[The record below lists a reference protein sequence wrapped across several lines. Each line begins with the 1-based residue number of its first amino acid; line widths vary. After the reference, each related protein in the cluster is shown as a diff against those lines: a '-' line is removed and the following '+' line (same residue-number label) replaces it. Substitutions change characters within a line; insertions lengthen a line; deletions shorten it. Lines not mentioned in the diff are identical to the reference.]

1 MISIIQRL
9 IKFYKSNPKLSK
21 VSSAFEGRFLAHT
34 RYSTFCILHS
44 KFLSRKLTGLTFTFF
59 LLTSLFVN
67 KGWGQ
72 TANQYTFATSTGASA
87 LTSSAW
93 TTNTATSNTCDD
105 GSFTGTLPFTFVYEG
120 TNYTQFSYN
129 FNGAFKFGSSSIST
143 STYGLTSNGPI
154 IAAGFNDVS
163 SGFITANTGYIRHG
177 LTSATSP
184 NRVFVID
191 YYIRHNLACTAG
203 KNTSFQIRLYETTNV
218 IEIAFLVKPASST
231 WSTFSSVGLG
241 GSNSANY
248 YSVQTSN
255 NTASTSAVASASTIP
270 AAGRMYTFTPPTPTT
285 FYSNSATA
293 NTVANTLSNWNSATN
308 GTGSAPS
315 LFTTAGQTFIVQNLH
330 QYKVT
335 GAWTGSS
342 SSIIQVNSGGA
353 LDINAQTLSTWQRI
367 DLAGDGTVSVPGAL
381 ANTSASSA
389 TLSIPLKLTASST
402 VQSMGSGGIT
412 YTGNI
417 DLQSFTL
424 SIGGANPTA
433 ISTGVISGTG
443 GILKKGA
450 GTLTLSGTNTYTGVT
465 TINVGTLSVSTIGNG
480 GVAGNLGQATNVV
493 GNIVLGGGTLQYT
506 GSSASTNRAFSLT
519 AATASTIDIS
529 TAGTSLTMSGNSG
542 NSTTG
547 ALTKSGSGTLT
558 LSGANTYT
566 GATSI
571 TAGTLKLGVS
581 STFGSSGPLGSNAGG
596 VSVTSGAVLDL
607 NGFSLTSSA
616 TEALTLNGTG
626 ISSNGALI
634 NNGGTASTW
643 AGTVALATD
652 ASIGGSGDMTISG
665 VVSGAYNLTKIGS
678 GSLTL
683 SNTNTFGGAG
693 KSMAIDNGT
702 LIISSFGANLGN
714 ASNSFSVGSSS
725 SSATLKFSSSTG
737 NVSRSFTI
745 GSLGGTME
753 NTSIGAVTF
762 DGAGTLN
769 GTLTANVSGST
780 GDIIYAGNL
789 SGSGGLTVNS
799 TTTTRVVR
807 LNVANSYTGA
817 TTVTAGILRIGIAN
831 AIPSSS
837 NVILSGGTISSSG
850 TNVGF
855 TTSGTLSLTSN
866 STLELGSSGN
876 YTFRASNG
884 AAWTDGTIL
893 TITGWN
899 GTAGTTG
906 TGAKVFVG
914 ANSSS
919 LTSTQLGQI
928 TFDGFSAGAMLLASG
943 EVVPRVYQ
951 YRSKQTGNW
960 NATTTWESSPDGTN
974 WSNAL
979 STPTSND
986 DVITIRNGHTVTISA
1001 SVTVNQVVV
1010 ASGGILDLNG
1020 GLTFTINDGAGND
1033 LDVNGTFIQTTGTIT
1048 NNGQIV
1054 FQNGGLFRQDKAA
1067 TAIPTANWNTGST
1080 CEVRGWVGGI
1090 GGGLDQ
1096 DFYNFT
1102 WNCTGQTT
1110 ALNMNLEPVSMSVGG
1125 LFKVVSTGT
1134 GKLNLMSS
1142 GGTTK
1147 SLNVGSFEITG
1158 GWFQLSG
1165 SNGDG
1170 LSTLTIANNFTIS
1183 GGTFYFQDN
1192 PSTSAA
1198 FTKLIIGG
1206 DFNQSGGDIS
1216 SDASGNRGI
1225 YLNGSGS
1232 QTVTLS
1238 GGTILDNLRN
1248 RFGYKTASG
1257 PTSLNEVY
1265 SHTTAQSTITGS
1277 SMSANTGYSAWPTS
1291 GSLINNVTIN
1301 NSAGVTLANSK
1312 QINGDLTMTS
1322 GKLAMGANTLIL
1334 NGTISGSTATNS
1346 LTGSS
1351 SSDLTVSGTG
1361 ALGSIF
1367 FNQTTPGTTN
1377 LLNNLTINRTSSG
1390 TATLGNNLVVGN
1402 VLTLTSGIL
1411 TTTGVTLS
1419 VTNTA
1424 TGAVTGQSSSSF
1436 INGPLRRSMTTSTT
1450 YVYPVGDGG
1459 NYYPLSLS
1467 SVTGTSPVAT
1477 VQSFNS
1483 GSGGTYSSG
1492 SVSTSEYWQ
1501 IDWSGTSVTA
1511 ATVKLDRAAAIG
1523 SMTLVGT
1530 ATTAGGAYTSLGG
1543 AVSGTSITATNSV
1556 GTVSGL
1562 TRYYAMLAVTPA
1574 PTISSFNPST
1584 VCASSNSTVTISGT
1598 NFSSATAVS
1607 IGGTAAQSF
1616 VVNSSTEITATIGAG
1631 TTGTIQVT
1639 NPGGTGTSSGTLTV
1653 NALPSAPSVGT
1664 ITQPTCTTSTGS
1676 IALSGL
1682 PASGSWTVTGSP
1694 SGSLS
1699 SSGTTGTITGLTA
1712 GQTYTFTVTNAS
1724 GCTSVASANAVVNA
1738 QPSTPSAPTSVTP
1751 SATTICYGNSVNLNA
1766 TSDGNTI
1773 NWYTVASD
1781 GSAIQTGVGT
1791 TADHSVSP
1799 TANTTYY
1806 AEAQNGSGCKS
1817 SRTATGLVTVEN
1829 PVSAVNTAIGT
1840 TLQTNDYVWVGQ
1852 TNSTWA
1858 TASNWRQY
1866 NGTNLVAAGS
1876 APGSNNTNRI
1886 YLVQNATSS
1895 NCIFNASNLS
1905 VGSPLGVTSFFV
1917 GTGTSLNLNNQNAD
1931 VSGNL
1936 TINGTFTPGTGT
1948 LTLSGSANQTLDG
1961 ASALSFSNITI
1972 NKTGGRLTAQKALTI
1987 TGTLTLTNGI
1997 LDMNSKTL
2005 TMGTSSVNG
2014 TITGGSAS
2022 SYIVALNGTTPS
2034 KVIHNVNSTS
2044 NATYSFPIGNGSAYT
2059 PVTLTLKSGGL
2070 DPGASIQVWTK
2081 NAKVTGLNPNL
2092 LKTLNR
2098 SWYVEQTGIASPS
2111 YDISY
2116 VYGTGELSGDN
2127 NELLVPLKV
2136 SSGIWYAPTSSLLTN
2151 CTKIGSYSVNSET
2164 KTLTWTGLNSFSEFG
2179 GGGGENQPL
2188 PVELLSFA
2196 GSCENGIVNLYWQTA
2211 SEFNSLHFDLE
2222 KSRDGE
2228 SWQVIET
2235 IPSAGNSNELLSYQA
2250 FDQVSNVINYYRLNQ
2265 VDIDGVNKRYDP
2277 IAVSCEDLQNG
2288 ILMTYPNP
2296 SNEGFNILINDK
2308 DLVGEMNMNIY
2319 TSTGSRTFQKRIVV
2333 KEGINV
2339 FMMNEKLLPGL
2350 YFIEVKDQ
2358 HNKTKVIKHLVN

>member
-1 MISIIQRL
+1 MNLFAFKDLLIRIKSRLTTISFTK
-9 IKFYKSNPKLSK
+9 KFQPVSLVLESFFSFVSK
-21 VSSAFEGRFLAHT
+21 MFI
-34 RYSTFCILHS
+34 STF
-44 KFLSRKLTGLTFTFF
+44 KSRKLTGLTFTFF
-59 LLTSLFVN
+59 LLTSLFMN

-72 TANQYTFATSTGASA
+72 ISQTYTFVSNNQGWGAS
-87 LTSSAW
+87 LVH
-93 TTNTATSNTCDD
+93 NTSNTCV
-105 GSFTGTLPFTFVYEG
+105 TG
-120 TNYTQFSYN
+120 NYTLRQNYYS
-129 FNGAFKFGSSSIST
+129 GRTSGTTSSPDL
-143 STYGLTSNGPI
+143 GTSNGG
-154 IAAGFNDVS
+154 AVS
-163 SGFITANTGYIRHG
+163 ISYKYKIMDYGAPPTNAVSGDWG
-177 LTSATSP
+177 
-184 NRVFVID
+184 
-191 YYIRHNLACTAG
+191 NL
-203 KNTSFQIRLYETTNV
+203 KWQWYD
-218 IEIAFLVKPASST
+218 P
-231 WSTFSSVGLG
+231 
-241 GSNSANY
+241 
-248 YSVQTSN
+248 SN
-255 NTASTSAVASASTIP
+255 NTWYVIANSTLNSSNDANNTSCNTVNIPSFIYPSTTTPFIQIVVTRTSGDWFLWIDDITITQ
-270 AAGRMYTFTPPTPTT
+270 AAAPTT
-285 FYSNSATA
+285 FYSKSSAGA
-293 NTVANTLSNWNSATN
+293 NADAQTLTNWNSATD

-450 GTLTLSGTNTYTGVT
+450 GTLTLSGTNTYTG
-465 TINVGTLSVSTIGNG
+465 
-480 GVAGNLGQATNVV
+480 
-493 GNIVLGGGTLQYT
+493 
-506 GSSASTNRAFSLT
+506 
-519 AATASTIDIS
+519 
-529 TAGTSLTMSGNSG
+529 
-542 NSTTG
+542 
-547 ALTKSGSGTLT
+547 
-558 LSGANTYT
+558 
-566 GATSI
+566 ATSI

-581 STFGSSGPLGSNAGG
+581 STSGSSGPLGSNAGG

-876 YTFRASNG
+876 YTFGASNG

-893 TITGWN
+893 KITGWN

-928 TFDGFSAGAMLLASG
+928 TFDGFSAGAMLLNSG

-986 DVITIRNGHTVTISA
+986 DVITIRNGHTVSITG
-1001 SVTVNQVVV
+1001 SVTVDQVIV
-1010 ASGGILDLNG
+1010 ASGATLDLSSAV
-1020 GLTFTINDGAGND
+1020 TFTINNGSGDD
-1033 LDVNGTFIQTTGTIT
+1033 LDVSGTFIQTAGTIT
-1048 NNGQIV
+1048 NNGTIV
-1054 FQNGGLFRQDKAA
+1054 VQNGGILRQDKVG
-1067 TAIPTANWNTGST
+1067 TAIPTATWNTGST

-1277 SMSANTGYSAWPTS
+1277 TMSANTGYAAWPTS
-1291 GSLINNVTIN
+1291 GSLIKNVTIN
-1301 NSAGVTLANSK
+1301 NNAGVTLSNSK

-1351 SSDLTVSGTG
+1351 SSNLTVSGTG

-1390 TATLGNNLVVGN
+1390 TATLGNNLVVGS

-1459 NYYPLSLS
+1459 NYYPLTLS
-1467 SVTGTSPVAT
+1467 SVTGTSPVAS

-1492 SVSTSEYWQ
+1492 SVSTSEYWK

-1530 ATTAGGAYTSLGG
+1530 ATTAVGAYTSLGG
-1543 AVSGTSITATNSV
+1543 TVSGTSITATNSV

-1562 TRYYAMLAVTPA
+1562 TRYYAMLAVTTS
-1574 PTISSFNPST
+1574 PTISSFTPSS
-1584 VCASSNSTVTISGT
+1584 VCASSNATITISGT

-1616 VVNSSTEITATIGAG
+1616 VVNSATEISATIGAG

-1639 NPGGTGTSSGTLTV
+1639 NPGGTGTSSETLTV

-1699 SSGTTGTITGLTA
+1699 SSGTTGTVTELTA
-1712 GQTYTFTVTNAS
+1712 GQTYTFTVTNS
-1724 GCTSVASANAVVNA
+1724 SNCTSTSSGNAVINT
-1738 QPSTPSAPTSVTP
+1738 QPSAPSVPNSVTP
-1751 SATTICYGNSVNLNA
+1751 SATTICHGNSVNLNA
-1766 TSDGNTI
+1766 TSAGNTI
-1773 NWYTVASD
+1773 NWYTVATD
-1781 GSAIQTGVGT
+1781 GTAIQTGVSS
-1791 TADHSVSP
+1791 AANHSVSP
-1799 TANTTYY
+1799 TSNTTYY

-1817 SRTATGLVTVEN
+1817 SRVATGLVTVEN

-1840 TLQTNDYVWVGQ
+1840 TLQNNDYVWVGQ
-1852 TNSTWA
+1852 TDAAWSTA
-1858 TASNWRQY
+1858 NNWRQF

-1886 YLVQNATSS
+1886 YVVQNSTSS
-1895 NCIFNASNLS
+1895 NCIFNATSLS
-1905 VGSPLGVTSFFV
+1905 LGGALGATSLYVGQ
-1917 GTGTSLNLNNQNAD
+1917 GTSLNLNNQSLD
-1931 VSGNL
+1931 LSGNI
-1936 TINGTFTPGTGT
+1936 TINGTLTPGSGT
-1948 LTLSGSANQTLDG
+1948 ITLSGGSNQTLDG
-1961 ASALSFSNITI
+1961 TSALSFSNVTI
-1972 NKTGGRLTAQKALTI
+1972 NKSGGTLTAQKDMTI

-2005 TMGTSSVNG
+2005 TMGTASANG

-2022 SYIVALNGTTPS
+2022 SYIVALDGGTPS
-2034 KVIHNVNSTS
+2034 KLIHRVNSTS
-2044 NATYSFPIGNGSAYT
+2044 NSTYSFPIGIGSKYT
-2059 PVTLTLKSGGL
+2059 PVTILMKGGSL
-2070 DPGASIQVWTK
+2070 SNASIQVWTK
-2081 NAKVTGLNPNL
+2081 NSKVSTMNSNV
-2092 LKTLNR
+2092 TNYINR
-2098 SWYVEQTGIASPS
+2098 SWFVEPSGITSPTYNINLQ
-2111 YDISY
+2111 YDEVDFVTNGQI
-2116 VYGTGELSGDN
+2116 GEGNLIP
-2127 NELLVPLKV
+2127 VKI
-2136 SSGIWYAPTSSLLTN
+2136 SSGGTWYQPIDGSFTNATPQGFDGITDPDQNLLRWN
-2151 CTKIGSYSVNSET
+2151 D
-2164 KTLTWTGLNSFSEFG
+2164 LQSFSEFG
-2179 GGGGENQPL
+2179 GAGGSNQPL
-2188 PVELLSFA
+2188 PVELVSFNGA
-2196 GSCENGIVNLYWQTA
+2196 CEDGVVNLSWQTA
-2211 SEFNSLHFDLE
+2211 SEFNSSHFDIE

-2235 IPSAGNSNELLSYQA
+2235 IPSAGNSNELLNYTA
-2250 FDQVSNVINYYRLNQ
+2250 YDQVTNILNYYRLNQ
-2265 VDIDGVNKRYDP
+2265 VDIDGTNKRYNP
-2277 IAVSCEDLQNG
+2277 IAVSCEAMQNG
-2288 ILMTYPNP
+2288 IFMTYPNP
-2296 SNEGFNILINDK
+2296 SNEGFNIIINDK
-2308 DLVGEMNMNIY
+2308 ALEGEMNMNIY
-2319 TSTGSRTFQKRIVV
+2319 TATGSITLQKRIEV

-2358 HNKTKVIKHLVN
+2358 YNNTKVIRHLIN